1 MIMAGLEFTGQ
12 VPFRDVYIH
21 GLVRDKLGR
30 KMSKSL
36 GNGIDPLEMIKEHG
50 SDALKFTLGFLCA
63 QGQDILVDSE
73 SFKLGSRYAN
83 KIWNASRYIL
93 GNLEGRD
100 LVPVTDGDLTGL
112 DKWIYA
118 RLNITAGLIR
128 TALEGYRYNDAA
140 SALYEFFWSDF
151 CDWYVEATKLSF
163 RNGDN
168 TEKNRAVSVLLNVLE
183 ESLRLLHPYLPFVT
197 EEIYG
202 KLPDAVKKAPMLIA
216 APYPVPLPS
225 RENAAELEKFAVLQ
239 DLIRAVRALR
249 ADCGISPDVKLNLS
263 LKITQG
269 SPAEVSRTQV
279 ELIRLLAG
287 ANDIGFDEKPAKAIG
302 AAGNGFEVFLRVDGA
317 VNEAQLL
324 ARFKKEYDS
333 EKAFADRTQA
343 KLAGSFTEK
352 APPEVV
358 AAEREKLEK
367 AQEHAGKLLS
377 YIHDLQADA
386 EGTGK

>member
-1 MIMAGLEFTGQ
+1 
-12 VPFRDVYIH
+12 
-21 GLVRDKLGR
+21 
-30 KMSKSL
+30 
-36 GNGIDPLEMIKEHG
+36 
-50 SDALKFTLGFLCA
+50 LCA

-73 SFKLGSRYAN
+73 SFKLGSRFAN

-100 LVPVTDGDLTGL
+100 LVPVTEKDLTGL

-118 RLNITAGLIR
+118 RLNIAAGLIR

-140 SALYEFFWSDF
+140 SALYEFFWNDF

-163 RNGDN
+163 RRDSNHDGDIA
-168 TEKNRAVSVLLNVLE
+168 EKNRAVSVLLNVLE

-216 APYPVPLPS
+216 AHYPAPS
-225 RENAAELEKFAVLQ
+225 GDRENAAELEKFAALQ

-249 ADCGISPDVKLNLS
+249 ADCGISPDVKLNLAV
-263 LKITQG
+263 KITQD
-269 SPAEVSRTQV
+269 SPAEVCLTQV

-287 ANDIGFDEKPAKAIG
+287 ANDVGFDEKPAKAIG
-302 AAGNGFEVFLRVDGA
+302 AAGNGFEVFLRVDEA

-324 ARFKKEYDS
+324 ARFKKEYDR
-333 EKAFADRTQA
+333 EKGFADRTQA
-343 KLAGSFTEK
+343 KLAGSFAEK
-352 APPEVV
+352 APLEIV
-358 AAEREKLEK
+358 AQEREKLEK

-377 YIHDLQADA
+377 YIHDLD
-386 EGTGK
+386 GTGK